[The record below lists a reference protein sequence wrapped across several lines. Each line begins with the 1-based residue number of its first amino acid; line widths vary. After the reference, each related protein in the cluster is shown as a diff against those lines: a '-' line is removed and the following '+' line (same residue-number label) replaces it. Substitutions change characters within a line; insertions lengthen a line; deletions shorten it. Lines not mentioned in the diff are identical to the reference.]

1 MAGTAFLLAAA
12 AAAAPTSPPGPAPSL
27 CDAGGGWHT
36 AWRDEFDAPLNRTI
50 WDIPTGPG
58 SSLGREANVTVEDTY
73 VEDGKLVLRS
83 RALPGGKSW
92 TTGAAITNHRRSAGD
107 PAHPTKPA
115 DYVGIAWQYGRFCI
129 RAKLPGAGPGKSAG
143 LWPAHWMMPADYSK
157 HCGYCELDIMEMVN
171 GNNDADG
178 TQHPQPSAVNP
189 QPSASDVATRTH
201 S

>member
-115 DYVGIAWQYGRFCI
+115 DY
-129 RAKLPGAGPGKSAG
+129 
-143 LWPAHWMMPADYSK
+143 SK
-157 HCGYCELDIMEMVN
+157 RCGYCELDIMEIS
-171 GNNDADG
+171 
-178 TQHPQPSAVNP
+178 PL
-189 QPSASDVATRTH
+189 RTH
-201 S
+201 VVAAAACWPWPEGA